1 MEFNLLTLIETL
13 RNAANAGYDDA
24 NVYMQLPDGSQAK
37 IKKCILE
44 VAETADIILIPED

>member
-1 MEFNLLTLIETL
+1 MDFNLLNLIKTLKT
-13 RNAANAGYDDA
+13 AVDAGYDDA
-24 NVYMQLPDGSQAK
+24 NVYIQLPDGTQAK